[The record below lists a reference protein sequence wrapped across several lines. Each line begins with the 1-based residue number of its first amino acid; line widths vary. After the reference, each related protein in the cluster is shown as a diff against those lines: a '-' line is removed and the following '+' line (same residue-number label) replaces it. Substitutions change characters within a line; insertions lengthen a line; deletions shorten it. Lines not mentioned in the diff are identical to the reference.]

1 MKKLTTTYNTLNIC
15 RFEHRESNFYAHD
28 TYINMYELW
37 NRSGSLVI
45 TAKSF
50 S

>member
-37 NRSGSLVI
+37 TDGIDLVLW
-45 TAKSF
+45 
-50 S
+50 